1 MRTTIDLDDAL
12 LQRLRDTAHRQG
24 VSFRALL
31 HRVIRRGFAE
41 TETAE
46 QADVAYDAPS
56 LSMGQVRAEVDLV
69 KALRL
74 AAALEDEEI
83 VRELAQRR

>member
-12 LQRLRDTAHRQG
+12 LRRLRDAAHHQG

-31 HRVIRRGFAE
+31 HRVIRRGLE
-41 TETAE
+41 ETAE
-46 QADVAYDAPS
+46 PAEVAYEAPS

-74 AAALEDEEI
+74 AAALDDEEI